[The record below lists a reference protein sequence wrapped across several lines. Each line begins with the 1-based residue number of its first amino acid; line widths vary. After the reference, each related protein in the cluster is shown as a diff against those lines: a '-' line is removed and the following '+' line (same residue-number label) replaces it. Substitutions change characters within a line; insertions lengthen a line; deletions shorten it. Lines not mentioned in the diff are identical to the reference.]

1 MTRIVCHRIRTRL
14 QRGSAH
20 EFAAPNSAV
29 GRSRRP
35 GDDARDESG
44 AVLIL
49 ALVFL
54 VTVSVIVGALTDWV
68 TNDLMN
74 TASFNATQTLNSSA
88 TNAVTLGIQ
97 SMRYTPLLYTTVNNI
112 PTPVTLNA
120 SPPSYCWGS
129 GPSQY
134 TSPAQSGFNMNV
146 YCSTVWNPTKAATR
160 KVTVSACRIS
170 PALQPGTP
178 AYIATWT
185 AAQSSCAAAPLL
197 QAIVTFDDYP
207 STGVSGPSQVQCV
220 TYCGST
226 LTINSWNWTPT
237 IPTVTNVSGLTGNFD
252 GGWPIVITG
261 TGFVSGSTVNFVDSN
276 PIAQVT
282 NTATQQIVPA
292 TNVTV
297 PSSTQINAIAPSVT
311 TLANYYITVTTPGG
325 QTSAVMLNASCNSP
339 LVDCFVYTST
349 APQVTAVTPISGYT
363 THGTAITITGSGF
376 INGATVT
383 MTQESG
389 GTVVSPLNQQPATA
403 VQVVSNNE
411 ITALTYPFT
420 TVGQAFFI
428 TVTTS
433 GGASQTISPAIFTF
447 TQAPP

>member
-1 MTRIVCHRIRTRL
+1 MSGTRKVP
-14 QRGSAH
+14 SAGGGT
-20 EFAAPNSAV
+20 S
-29 GRSRRP
+29 
-35 GDDARDESG
+35 DESG

-74 TASFNATQTLNSSA
+74 TASFSSTQTLNSSA

-97 SMRYTPLLYTTVNNI
+97 SIRYTPLLYTSVNG
-112 PTPVTLNA
+112 TTTAQTLNA

-134 TSPAQSGFNMNV
+134 TSPVPGFSMNV
-146 YCSTVWNPTKAATR
+146 YCSTVWNPTQAATR
-160 KVTVSACRIS
+160 KLTVSACRI
-170 PALQPGTP
+170 PPTATTP
-178 AYIATWT
+178 AQITASWT
-185 AAQSSCAAAPLL
+185 AAQSSCPAAPLL

-207 STGVSGPSQVQCV
+207 SSGVSGPSQVQCV

-226 LTINSWNWTPT
+226 LTVNSWNWTPT
-237 IPTVTNVSGLTGNFD
+237 VPAVTNVTGLTGSFD
-252 GGWPIVITG
+252 GGQPIVITG

-276 PIAQVT
+276 PLAQVA
-282 NTATQQIVPA
+282 NSATQQIVPA
-292 TNVTV
+292 TNVSV
-297 PSSTQINAIAPSVT
+297 VSSAQIDATSPGVT

-325 QTSAVMLNASCNSP
+325 QTSAVMPNASCSAP
-339 LVDCFVYTST
+339 LVDCFAYTSK
-349 APQVTAVTPISGYT
+349 APQVAGVTPTSGYT
-363 THGTAITITGSGF
+363 THSTAITITGSGF

-389 GTVVSPLNQQPATA
+389 GSVVTPLNAQQATA

-420 TVGQAFFI
+420 TVGQSFFV
-428 TVTTS
+428 TVTTPS
-433 GGASQTISPAIFTF
+433 GGASPYNTAAEFTF
-447 TQAPP
+447 TTAPP

>member
-1 MTRIVCHRIRTRL
+1 MTKFACHRVRALL
-14 QRGSAH
+14 QRRFAH
-20 EFAAPNSAV
+20 DPAAAISGNPK
-29 GRSRRP
+29 SRWAA
-35 GDDARDESG
+35 GGGARDESG

-74 TASFNATQTLNSSA
+74 TASFNSTQTLDSSA
-88 TNAVTLGIQ
+88 TNAVTLGVQ
-97 SMRYTPLLYTTVNNI
+97 SIRYTPLLYNTSTLADE
-112 PTPVTLNA
+112 TLNA

-129 GPSQY
+129 GPSQ
-134 TSPAQSGFNMNV
+134 AFNMNV
-146 YCSTVWNPTKAATR
+146 YCSSVWNPTKAATR

-178 AYIATWT
+178 AYIATW
-185 AAQSSCAAAPLL
+185 AAGQASCAAAPLL

-207 STGVSGPSQVQCV
+207 PTGVSGPSQVQCV

-226 LTINSWNWTPT
+226 LTVNSWNWTPAV
-237 IPTVTNVSGLTGNFD
+237 PTVTNVTGLTGSFD
-252 GGWPIVITG
+252 GGQPIVITG
-261 TGFVSGSTVNFVDSN
+261 TGFTSGMTVNFVDSN
-276 PIAQVT
+276 PLAQVNNQT
-282 NTATQQIVPA
+282 TQQIVPA
-292 TNVTV
+292 TNVSFV
-297 PSSTQINAIAPSVT
+297 SSTQINATSPGVT

-325 QTSAVMLNASCNSP
+325 QTSAVMPNASCTSP
-339 LVDCFVYTST
+339 LVDCFVYTT
-349 APQVTAVTPISGYT
+349 VAPQVTGLTPTSGYT
-363 THGTAITITGSGF
+363 THSTAITITGSGF

-383 MTQESG
+383 MVQDSN
-389 GTVVSPLNQQPATA
+389 GTPNTGNEQQATA
-403 VQVVSNNE
+403 VQVLSNNE

-420 TVGQAFFI
+420 TVNQAFFV

-433 GGASQTISPAIFTF
+433 GGASPYTTAAVFTF